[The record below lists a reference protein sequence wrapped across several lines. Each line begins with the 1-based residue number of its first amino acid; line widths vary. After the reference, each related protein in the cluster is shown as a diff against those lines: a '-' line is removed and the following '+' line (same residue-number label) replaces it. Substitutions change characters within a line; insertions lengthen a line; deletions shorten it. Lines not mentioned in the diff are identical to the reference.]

1 MCHHLASAVGRRGCM
16 GYACTYASPS
26 HTQFTALGGQ
36 VGPEIQ
42 RTERTFEAYELAQR
56 CARSA
61 ALGRHVICTGDFN
74 SLPNSLCMSL
84 LRSVG
89 GLRDSYFDVYDDECV
104 DGITCDSPENSW
116 SHTKKLDELALR
128 QSGKRIDF
136 ILYRGPTRQ
145 PHRLRCVTH
154 QVGFKE
160 LVPDLQ
166 VSYSDHFSVEA
177 IFRISA
183 SHEETPAVVQE
194 DETRKEVLECAVSVL
209 HEALKRSCRLQAR
222 HLRWFGLMLTGAGL
236 LVAGN
241 VCANAWLQRGSSVA
255 PTLVTSMLLIA
266 ISWAGTT
273 ALYSGVVWGE
283 WYKRS
288 YSKLTQK

>member
-1 MCHHLASAVGRRGCM
+1 M
-16 GYACTYASPS
+16 
-26 HTQFTALGGQ
+26 
-36 VGPEIQ
+36 GPEIQ

-74 SLPNSLCMSL
+74 SLPNSLCMGL

-89 GLRDSYFDVYDDECV
+89 GLRDSYFDVYDNESAS
-104 DGITCDSPENSW
+104 GITCDSPMNTW

-136 ILYRGPTRQ
+136 ILYRGPAAQ
-145 PHRLRCVTH
+145 ASQLRCVSH

-160 LVPDLQ
+160 LVPNLN

-177 IFRISA
+177 VFRI
-183 SHEETPAVVQE
+183 AVVQE
-194 DETRKEVLECAVSVL
+194 VKRTAAQEEEARADVIECAVGVL
-209 HEALKRSCRLQAR
+209 QEALKRSHRMQSR
-222 HLRWFGLMLTGAGL
+222 HLRWFYMILGGAGL

-241 VCANAWLQRGSSVA
+241 VCASAWLHNVSSIG
-255 PTLVTSMLLIA
+255 PSLVTSLLLIA
-266 ISWAGTT
+266 SSWAGTT

-283 WYKRS
+283 WYKRMYIS
-288 YSKLTQK
+288 

>member
-1 MCHHLASAVGRRGCM
+1 M
-16 GYACTYASPS
+16 
-26 HTQFTALGGQ
+26 
-36 VGPEIQ
+36 GPEIQ

-74 SLPNSLCMSL
+74 SLSSSLCMGL
-84 LRSVG
+84 LRTVG
-89 GLRDSYFDVYDDECV
+89 GLRDSYFDVYDAESAS
-104 DGITCDSPENSW
+104 GITCDSPANTW

-136 ILYRGPTRQ
+136 ILYRGPATQ
-145 PHRLRCVTH
+145 PNQLRCVSH

-160 LVPDLQ
+160 LVPTLN

-177 IFRISA
+177 LFRISDA
-183 SHEETPAVVQE
+183 QVEAPAAALEEEARADVI
-194 DETRKEVLECAVSVL
+194 ECAIGIL
-209 HEALKRSCRLQAR
+209 QEALKRSCRTQSR
-222 HLRWFGLMLTGAGL
+222 HMRWFYLMLGGAGL

-241 VCANAWLQRGSSVA
+241 VCASAWLHHGTSVG
-255 PTLVTSMLLIA
+255 PSLVTSALLVA
-266 ISWAGTT
+266 CSWAGTT

-283 WYKRS
+283 WYKRV
-288 YSKLTQK
+288 YSNSNRI